1 MYHWQYGTQ
10 KKYLYDLHNEVSM
23 KWMLMLGP
31 MIAFVCGKTV
41 PVPYVPQKERYLV
54 GRIGPKSYGMY
65 RCMAVVKTYGKFGTV
80 LVMAQTSGLGESSCS
95 SSAAIVSSAKCPALQ
110 NLQATYEQEALKL
123 KYWRQG
129 WYGLLDAKCKDS
141 LLKEQ
146 LQELVEAKHAG

>member
-1 MYHWQYGTQ
+1 MYRCMVWNGYKEVFKNGDDFEIDVVMSIAEFIQMEAEGSRTSEGTV
-10 KKYLYDLHNEVSM
+10 D
-23 KWMLMLGP
+23 
-31 MIAFVCGKTV
+31 
-41 PVPYVPQKERYLV
+41 
-54 GRIGPKSYGMY
+54 

-110 NLQATYEQEALKL
+110 NLQATYEQEVLKL
-123 KYWRQG
+123 NYWRQG